1 MLKPNLVFLKP
12 PFFRFSVLSLSFT
25 LACLTLGAADVPPS
39 KSAHGPYLLVANQG
53 DRSLSIIDPATA
65 KQIAAVP
72 VGGVTGHEVAAS
84 PDGRIA
90 YVPIYG
96 NSGVAKPGTD
106 GQLMSVIDLASQKV
120 VSTVDF
126 GHGVRPHCP
135 IYDPVSTMLYVTT
148 ELDKSITIID
158 PKTLKIAGSIPTG
171 EEFSHM

>member
-1 MLKPNLVFLKP
+1 MLKPNLLLLKP
-12 PFFRFSVLSLSFT
+12 TLLRRSVVPLGLT
-25 LACLTLGAADVPPS
+25 LACLALGAADVPSS
-39 KSAHGPYLLVANQG
+39 KTTHGPYLLVANQG

-106 GQLMSVIDLASQKV
+106 GSNMAVIDIASRKIV
-120 VSTVDF
+120 GNVDF
-126 GHGVRPHCP
+126 GHGVRPHCAV
-135 IYDPVSTMLYVTT
+135 YDPVSKMLYVTT
-148 ELDKSITIID
+148 ELDKSVTIID
-158 PKTLKIAGSIPTG
+158 PKMLK
-171 EEFSHM
+171 